1 MARLGVKTSLS
12 VKDNEGERLVNNNG
26 QIKRE
31 FDKVEVATS
40 SVHDGRECEF
50 ESCCNSSK

>member
-1 MARLGVKTSLS
+1 MKTSLS

-31 FDKVEVATS
+31 FGKVEVATS